1 MQCALCLHV
10 SSHQGHAFCFTG
22 LAFSIIP
29 RRCYGSAPWVHNS
42 LQQMRCI
49 CTLNIPAVPYPLLS
63 NSIVIPVPCPEP
75 CSCACFVSGPQSPAG
90 FRGIC
95 WSRKLDMRTSKWSGP
110 FDTYLLG
117 ETGTFSPRHSSTKH
131 CIDVKIG
138 GGVFPL
144 SVSPLPLTCQL
155 RQNQTRQASPVP
167 SLIPPSRFTFL

>member
-1 MQCALCLHV
+1 MHFAL
-10 SSHQGHAFCFTG
+10 QGLLSQLSPDGATVVLLG
-22 LAFSIIP
+22 RAT
-29 RRCYGSAPWVHNS
+29 S
-42 LQQMRCI
+42 LQQMRCV

-75 CSCACFVSGPQSPAG
+75 RSCACFVSGLQSPAG

-95 WSRKLDMRTSKWSGP
+95 WSKKLDMRTSKWSWP
-110 FDTYLLG
+110 FDTDLLG

-131 CIDVKIG
+131 CIDVKI

-155 RQNQTRQASPVP
+155 RQNQTRQASPAP
-167 SLIPPSRFTFL
+167 TLIPTSRFTFL